1 MHRLT
6 AASLAVT
13 TALTGA
19 LVPAPAA
26 WTASAAQAATPAG
39 GWPRDVDALTDSQK
53 DEVWSEMERQVYD
66 SGWEV
71 LEQATEQAWGEA
83 LDRDKTEAV
92 MKIVEAAADQDWRT
106 VGEETT
112 AQLLDLLPRGLGFYV
127 EAMQFAHGEMRETID
142 AWAAELYDHPSYA
155 RLETMVAQAY
165 RDTRR
170 QTTSQIGVE
179 DEPFLPS
186 YRIGRVAAGVDPAAR
201 EREVARM
208 RAVEAALFDA
218 WVRGDEAVEQ
228 EQFDLAFG
236 GGFSSMRDGSLADMF
251 DDAYPARL
259 RQVLGYEPTPRQ
271 VFNHFYY
278 RITRPNMAEYA
289 ENYERVRTRQAQMHA
304 IMARNEAIDAW
315 LRLQPEPVRAC
326 PPSSLRAGHVGAG
339 ADQTA
344 VIASVRQMTD
354 MATTALRAEGID
366 PSGVPLLSAA
376 IQGSDGFLTDRV
388 NVAASTLPGFSGG
401 RFDGTIMLVL
411 PQDTTTA
418 FFRGRP
424 DSFAGSLRT
433 AEVPVGQAIGRT
445 SLAYMQARFNEVHLS
460 RDGRQAAGQPLS
472 IELIGPQYSYRYGAG
487 LIRPRIVSELSLGV
501 SVCLNGERVI
511 DRVYESG
518 PTAQSL
524 DGLGFSGRDHEESHG
539 DTLNTA
545 IISVLEQALADMA
558 LSPGFETALRAGG
571 EQEED
576 AAAVRTAGRGERLT
590 PQEAFDQLRQLNEW
604 RDQGRITEAQYN
616 DLRDQILSSARD

>member
-19 LVPAPAA
+19 LTPAPAA
-26 WTASAAQAATPAG
+26 WTAPAARAATPEG

-53 DEVWSEMERQVYD
+53 DEVWSEMEQQIYD

-92 MKIVEAAADQDWRT
+92 MKIVEAAADRDWRT

-112 AQLLDLLPRGLGFYV
+112 AQVLDLLPRGLGFYV

-142 AWAAELYDHPSYA
+142 AWAAELYDHPSYG

-218 WVRGDEAVEQ
+218 WARGDEAIEQ

-236 GGFSSMRDGSLADMF
+236 GGFSSMRDGSLADVF

-315 LRLQPEPVRAC
+315 LRLQPEPRPAC
-326 PPSSLRAGHVGAG
+326 PPSSLRPGHVGSG
-339 ADQTA
+339 AEQTA
-344 VIASVRQMTD
+344 VIASARQMTD
-354 MATTALRAEGID
+354 MAASSLRAEGID
-366 PSGVPLLSAA
+366 PSGVPMLSEA
-376 IQGSDGFLTDRV
+376 IRGANGFLTDRV
-388 NVAASTLPGFSGG
+388 SVSTADLPAFSGG
-401 RFDGTIMLVL
+401 RFDGAVMLVL
-411 PQDTTTA
+411 PTQTTSA

-424 DSFAGSLRT
+424 DSFGGALRT
-433 AEVPVGQAIGRT
+433 AEVPVGQAIGQV
-445 SLAYMQARFNEVHLS
+445 SMSYMQARFEEVFLS
-460 RDGRQAAGQPLS
+460 RDGVQAATQPLS
-472 IELIGPQYSYRYGAG
+472 IELIGPEYRYRYGAG
-487 LIRPRIVSELSLGV
+487 LLRPRMISELSLGV
-501 SVCLNGERVI
+501 SVCMNGDRVI

-518 PTAQSL
+518 PAERHLSALPLT
-524 DGLGFSGRDHEESHG
+524 ESAHAG
-539 DTLNTA
+539 PHAETLNTA

-558 LSPGFETALRAGG
+558 LSSGFETALRAG
-571 EQEED
+571 ENEP
-576 AAAVRTAGRGERLT
+576 APSLRTDGRSERPT

-616 DLRDQILSSARD
+616 DLRDQILSTARD